1 MRRRFWIAL
10 AAVAIGAGVLALVV
24 PGRLR
29 AWEREHSL
37 ATTHIVYSRY
47 ACATLPCPAYQL
59 DVFGDGTVIYQ
70 GFHNVAVPGAFI
82 YHIPRDSLQ
91 AYIEDFRVS
100 GFWQKPHGGA
110 PTPAGGGCR
119 VTMYVD
125 RNIRKTGCLD
135 LVGDDGMTLSEPQL
149 SADVAQLEALT
160 QLDALV
166 KGHVVAGA
174 TPSPNPVRGMRP
186 YHPDGLFPSPAA
198 MSDKRPVL

>member
-1 MRRRFWIAL
+1 MVAGAIAVG
-10 AAVAIGAGVLALVV
+10 AVALVV

-37 ATTHIVYSRY
+37 ATTHIVYSHY
-47 ACATLPCPAYQL
+47 ACASQPCPVYQL

-70 GFHNVAVPGAFI
+70 GFNHVAVTGAFI
-82 YHIPRDSLQ
+82 YHIPRASLQ

-119 VTMYVD
+119 VIMVSD
-125 RNIRKTGCLD
+125 RTTRRTGCLD
-135 LVGDDGMTLSEPQL
+135 LTGDDGMTLSEPQL

-160 QLDALV
+160 QLDAMV
-166 KGHVVAGA
+166 KGRVVTGT
-174 TPSPNPVRGMRP
+174 TPSPDPVQGMRP
-186 YHPDGLFPSPAA
+186 YHPGGLFPSPAA
-198 MSDKRPVL
+198 MPDKKPVL